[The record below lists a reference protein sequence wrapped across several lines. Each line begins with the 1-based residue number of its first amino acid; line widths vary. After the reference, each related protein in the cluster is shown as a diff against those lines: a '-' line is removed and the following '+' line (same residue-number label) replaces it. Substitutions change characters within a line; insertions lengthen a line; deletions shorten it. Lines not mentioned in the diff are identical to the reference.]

1 MDSVCLAFIN
11 VIDILSQ
18 TLGSTDVEAIVENV
32 EAALQELKDT
42 YSPLKDDVYYANMI
56 CKELYCKVRSDRAQ
70 AMELL
75 ECSLKVLADNGGKV
89 EPYWLGESEELIC
102 EAIRYT
108 KQAKKLLCGAEC
120 CDTESGSCSC
130 ASSLDCLDTDSCGFD
145 LNSACD
151 TSSCG
156 VSLSDCCDTSSCDTS
171 MCSSSVDCY

>member
-11 VIDILSQ
+11 VIDHLSQ
-18 TLGSTDVEAIVENV
+18 TLGSTDVEAIVVNV
-32 EAALQELKDT
+32 KEALRELKKT

-75 ECSLKVLADNGGKV
+75 ECALKVLADNGGKV

-102 EAIRYT
+102 EAIKYA
-108 KQAKKLLCGAEC
+108 KQAKKLLCGSEC
-120 CDTESGSCSC
+120 CDTDSGCSC
-130 ASSLDCLDTDSCGFD
+130 ASLSDCLDTVSCGFD

-156 VSLSDCCDTSSCDTS
+156 LSSDCDTSSICCDTSS
-171 MCSSSVDCY
+171 VDCY